1 VNGNA
6 PSCPC
11 ASTGSARPAPT
22 GRALLRPPL
31 VSGAARAPTWLHLA
45 ATLLLTLLPNPAPA
59 QGLYGM
65 AAEAPGFALPDPDH
79 RFDFPADHGP
89 HPDFRIEWWYVTA
102 NLDAPDGTPFGI
114 QWTLFRTALAPG
126 EAPGWSSPQIWFG
139 HAGLTTPDRH
149 FVAERFARGGIGQAG
164 VTAEPFD
171 AFIDEWHMR
180 GPTISD
186 VTLHAQGTD
195 FAYTLDLTTDA
206 PFVPQGADGYSV
218 KSEAG
223 QASHYY
229 SQPFYEVTGTL
240 TLPEGDIPVTGIA
253 WLDREW
259 SSQPLTESQTGWDW
273 FSLTFDTGEKF
284 MGYRL
289 RDRDAAPYA
298 IATWIAPDGT
308 PTPYPPGAFAAEP
321 LTITQVDGRA
331 VPTSWRV
338 TLPDRGLD
346 VTVAALN
353 PQSWMDTAFPYWEGP
368 VIVTG
373 SHPGRGYLEMT
384 GYE

>member
-1 VNGNA
+1 VNGDVKT
-6 PSCPC
+6 PGSC
-11 ASTGSARPAPT
+11 AGSARACARAALSLVVALMAFLSTAAPT
-22 GRALLRPPL
+22 
-31 VSGAARAPTWLHLA
+31 
-45 ATLLLTLLPNPAPA
+45 PA

-65 AAEAPGFALPDPDH
+65 GAEAPGFALPDPAY
-79 RFDFPADHGP
+79 RLTFPEDHGP

-102 NLDAPDGTPFGI
+102 TLEGPDGTPFGI

-126 EAPGWSSPQIWFG
+126 EAPGWRSPQIWFG

-186 VTLHAQGTD
+186 VSLHAQGTD
-195 FAYTLDLTTDA
+195 FAYSLSLATDA
-206 PFVPQGADGYSV
+206 PFVLQGIEGYSV
-218 KSEAG
+218 KAATG

-229 SQPFYEVTGTL
+229 SQPFYAVTGTL
-240 TLPEGDIPVTGIA
+240 TLPEGEIPVTGNA

-259 SSQPLTESQTGWDW
+259 SSQPLGPTQTGWDW
-273 FSLTFDTGEKF
+273 FSLSFDTGEKL
-284 MGYRL
+284 MGFRL
-289 RDRDAAPYA
+289 RDTAAPDFTA
-298 IATWIAPDGT
+298 ATWIAPDGT
-308 PTPYPPGAFAAEP
+308 PTPYPDGAFLAEP
-321 LTITQVDGRA
+321 LAETTVAGRE
-331 VPTSWRV
+331 VPTRWRV

-346 VTVAALN
+346 ATVEALN
-353 PQSWMDTAFPYWEGP
+353 PQAWMDTAFPYWEGP
-368 VIVTG
+368 ISISG
-373 SHPGRGYLEMT
+373 SHTGRGYLEMT